1 MFGLLVATICLRRLL
16 VAISSLRLRGIA
28 AINGLLV
35 SDWLLVNWLLV
46 AAIGDWLRV
55 AAISDR
61 LGVNDGLRSVLHG
74 RPVRRRLN
82 HSRFGAVVQSLGFD
96 TVGAARVTAS
106 GEAAKS
112 TDTTNGTGFEQ
123 TSETK
128 ARSELTSEA
137 TGFELILKRITAKR
151 RSFEAIFV
159 FFINFGLCIT
169 FCCFIVEI
177 ISGFTVNL
185 DSTLRFDFAFSL
197 DFASNFEFGTNFSL
211 TNCLEIGVN
220 LLLAANLRL
229 RSSLEV
235 YMNFSFLWDLKLLS
249 ANLKLTLYFK
259 LILSI
264 SGVVYRCN
272 RITGRAEAVAVAI
285 RGTIAIIGS
294 GVNISRVVDEVKL
307 VEGGITVVCVVL
319 VDISLFGLVKGQI
332 RVIHAVFVDV
342 SCRVIV
348 IGLFVGL
355 VISKICVV
363 GLILIDICGNIDTAV
378 AGDTARAGLLSVV
391 TVGSNAILL
400 GLFAAVAT
408 VHVRAV
414 GAI

>member
-151 RSFEAIFV
+151 RSFEAIFI
-159 FFINFGLCIT
+159 FFNFGLCVT

-177 ISGFTVNL
+177 ISCFTVNL
-185 DSTLRFDFAFSL
+185 DSTLRFYFAFSL

-229 RSSLEV
+229 RSSFEV

-249 ANLKLTLYFK
+249 ANLKLTLYLK

-272 RITGRAEAVAVAI
+272 RIAGRVIAVAVAI
-285 RGTIAIIGS
+285 SGS

-307 VEGGITVVCVVL
+307 VEGSITVVCVVL

-391 TVGSNAILL
+391 TVRSNAILL